1 MPDTAKT
8 ILVVDDEPKIRLML
22 RRCLESDGY
31 NVIEAASKCEIDRH
45 LKSGKVNLITLD
57 LQLGSENGLEIAAGI
72 RARSSV
78 PIVMVTGKGD
88 VIDKIVGLEMGAD
101 DYISKPFH
109 LREVLARIHSVLRRA
124 AGDAAAVDSGSPQR
138 NASGHDQIK
147 EFEGWKSNL
156 STYELTDPEGQLV
169 DLTTA
174 DFKLLAVFLK
184 SPKRVLSRDH
194 IMDQMNGYEWTP
206 NDRTIDNQVAR
217 LRKRIEEDPAH
228 PKMIKTIRGVGYMFA
243 VNVTDAITQ
252 SA

>member
-1 MPDTAKT
+1 M
-8 ILVVDDEPKIRLML
+8 VDDEPKVRLML

-31 NVIEAASKCEIDRH
+31 KVIEAASKCEIDNH
-45 LKSGKVNLITLD
+45 LHRGRVDLITLD
-57 LQLGSENGLEIAAGI
+57 LQLGAENGLEIAAGI
-72 RARSSV
+72 RAKSPI

-124 AGDAAAVDSGSPQR
+124 AGDVRAVDSGLPQTQAGTVDVIR
-138 NASGHDQIK
+138 

-156 STYELTDPEGQLV
+156 STYELTDPEGHPV

-174 DFKLLAVFLK
+174 DFKLLTVFLK

-194 IMDQMNGYEWTP
+194 IMDQLNGYEWTP

-217 LRKRIEEDPAH
+217 LRKRIEVDPSS
-228 PKMIKTIRGVGYMFA
+228 PKIIKTIRGVGYMFA
-243 VNVTDAITQ
+243 VNVTDDHSQPA
-252 SA
+252 